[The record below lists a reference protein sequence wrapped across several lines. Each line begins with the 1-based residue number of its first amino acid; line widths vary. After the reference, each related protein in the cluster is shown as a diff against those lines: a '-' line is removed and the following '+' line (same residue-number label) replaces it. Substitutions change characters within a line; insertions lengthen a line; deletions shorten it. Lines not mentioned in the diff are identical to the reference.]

1 VGDLTVS
8 MGFVCWGLAILSLG
22 PTRARLPG
30 RDDDSGPVN
39 HHFTTTTRC
48 AFRGACCPLN
58 LPVMSESSF
67 LSLGHSIRALFGNL
81 PRAPDTLF
89 QRVEL
94 WSITILLAIDL
105 CTCSAAQKAYSSRR
119 CCQRSVGKHVVHVP
133 SRMLR
138 RHSML
143 HLFVRTARPRQNLLC
158 CPTVY
163 CWPSLLDTSGLSLF
177 RTVDQTV

>member
-1 VGDLTVS
+1 MRSLGGRAVVGDLRVS

-30 RDDDSGPVN
+30 RDDYSGPVN

-48 AFRGACCPLN
+48 AFWASSCPLN

-67 LSLGHSIRALFGNL
+67 LNPGHQVRALFGNL
-81 PRAPDTLF
+81 PPAPETPF

-143 HLFVRTARPRQNLLC
+143 HLFVRIARARHNLLS
-158 CPTVY
+158 CPTSY
-163 CWPSLLDTSGLSLF
+163 C
-177 RTVDQTV
+177 